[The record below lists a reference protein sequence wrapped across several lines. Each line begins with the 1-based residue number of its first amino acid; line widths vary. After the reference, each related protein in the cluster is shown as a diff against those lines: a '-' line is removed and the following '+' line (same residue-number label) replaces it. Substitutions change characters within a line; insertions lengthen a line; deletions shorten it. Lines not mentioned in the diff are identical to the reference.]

1 MGTKYQ
7 LDVYPQLWQVAEYF
21 LLWKVILAVLIMSF
35 HLSTGFFF
43 LLSGV
48 SDDSRAPF
56 LYKLILNGNGIC
68 QISYFCS

>member
-7 LDVYPQLWQVAEYF
+7 LDVYPQLWQVAEDF

-35 HLSTGFFF
+35 HLSTGFF

-48 SDDSRAPF
+48 SDDNRAPF